1 MMDTMIKENGV
12 TFKELEKNI
21 FQWVCQIGQEFTKE
35 FLERYDQQLMKQRDK
50 NYYRHK
56 GLRQTTIKTVY
67 GEVTYQRAIYEAI
80 NEDGSKRFVYLLD
93 EMLDLD
99 HVGLI
104 STNMAELLV
113 SGITEM
119 SYRECAAKVSQ
130 MTGQSISAMG
140 VWNVIQALG
149 EKVCEEEKE
158 LTEAHKKG
166 KVHGQKEVPVLFEE
180 ADGVYINL
188 QGRDRKK
195 SGQDKAELKIGI
207 AYDGWKKTGKD
218 RYELPNKVVVAGFA
232 KAKEFQEYREA
243 AIAEKFD
250 LNLVD
255 QRILNADGA
264 SWAKKVK
271 DKSTAFQ
278 LDPFHKNKAVKEK
291 IHNKNARRDIM
302 NLLEAMEID
311 ELFQYLEIYRDS
323 LSDDK
328 EIEDAQELLTY
339 YENNRNG
346 LLPYQE
352 QGLELPENP
361 AGLEYRN
368 MGTMENH
375 VWSVIAKRM
384 KNNHTSWSKRGGNHL
399 AKILAKKCSGKLYE
413 VTERL
418 KKPLFEEDKVEELY
432 TEILSS
438 TKVPKKEGKGYRY
451 PTIGHVVGLEGS
463 IKGDRQKLLAMAGF

>member
-1 MMDTMIKENGV
+1 MMKTMIAENGV

-21 FQWVCQIGQEFTKE
+21 FAWICQIGQNFTKE
-35 FLERYDQQLMKQRDK
+35 FLERYDQMLMKQRDK
-50 NYYRHK
+50 SYYRHK

-67 GEVTYQRAIYEAI
+67 GEVTYLRAVYEAT
-80 NEDGSKRFVYLLD
+80 NEDGTKRFVYLLD
-93 EMLDLD
+93 EMLELD
-99 HVGLI
+99 NVGLI

-130 MTGQSISAMG
+130 MTGQTISAMG

-158 LTEAHKKG
+158 LTEAHKAG
-166 KVHGQKEVPVLFEE
+166 KVHGAKEVPVLFEE

-188 QGRDRKK
+188 QGKDRKNT
-195 SGQDKAELKIGI
+195 GQDMAKIKVGI

-243 AIAEKFD
+243 AIAEKF
-250 LNLVD
+250 NLDEVS

-264 SWAKKVK
+264 SWIKKVR
-271 DKSTAFQ
+271 DKSTCFQ

-291 IHNKNARRDIM
+291 IHDNKARKDIM
-302 NLLEAMEID
+302 ELLENFELE
-311 ELFQYLEIYRDS
+311 ELFRYLEIYRDS
-323 LSDDK
+323 LSEES
-328 EIEDAQELLTY
+328 EIEDVDELIKY
-339 YENNRNG
+339 YENNRTG
-346 LLPYQE
+346 LIPYQE
-352 QGLELPENP
+352 QGLELPEHP
-361 AGLEYRN
+361 EGLEYRN

-384 KNNHTSWSKRGGNHL
+384 KHNHTSWSKCGGNHL

-418 KKPLFEEDKVEELY
+418 RRPLFEEEKVEELY
-432 TEILSS
+432 GEILMAG
-438 TKVPKKEGKGYRY
+438 KVAKKEGKGYEY
-451 PTIGHVVGLEGS
+451 PKIGHVVGLDGP
-463 IKGDRQKLLAMAGF
+463 INGDGRKLLAMAGY